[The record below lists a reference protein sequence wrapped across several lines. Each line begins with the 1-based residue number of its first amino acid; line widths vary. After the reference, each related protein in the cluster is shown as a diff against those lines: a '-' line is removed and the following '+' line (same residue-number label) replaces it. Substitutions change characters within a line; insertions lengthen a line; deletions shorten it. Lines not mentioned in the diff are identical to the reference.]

1 MKCRKDRKLILIF
14 WDGIFR
20 NGRKKILINTLEWVL
35 NLESLF
41 CILKK
46 EAKIR
51 DSHSSLE
58 KKLKYSSPIITLG
71 IPINVSSVYI
81 FFPLDINIPY
91 FLIPSLKQVF
101 FMKLSAHSGTLG
113 LLIGKQIKRILS
125 ENKINK
131 KLTKIPR

>member
-1 MKCRKDRKLILIF
+1 
-14 WDGIFR
+14 
-20 NGRKKILINTLEWVL
+20 
-35 NLESLF
+35 LF

-58 KKLKYSSPIITLG
+58 KKLKNSSPIITLG

-81 FFPLDINIPY
+81 FFPLDINTLY
-91 FLIPSLKQVF
+91 FLIPNLKQVF
-101 FMKLSAHSGTLG
+101 FIKLSAHSETLD

-125 ENKINK
+125 GNKINK